1 MLDDVKNVQVQ
12 AADRG
17 RRATIRDVATRAGVS
32 HQTVSRVINRNPS
45 VAEPTR
51 TRVVAAIREL
61 GYVPSPMARGLIS
74 NRTHSL
80 GVVADDISDG
90 FFARVVAGA
99 EAEARRRGY
108 YLMIGSVEPDDDERG
123 YLRLMLERRV
133 EGLILARPSVPLA
146 AADLLPAHSAGVP
159 LVSVGSSELPGF
171 PVVDVD
177 NRQGGYDATRH
188 LLDHGH
194 RRIATIV
201 GPREWPSAAA
211 RLEGYRRALAEA
223 RVAEDPAFVEQASS
237 WGLDS
242 GLAAVKRLLER
253 GTAFTAVFAQSDLI
267 ALGAMRQLREAGLRV
282 PDDVSVVGYDDLPV
296 ADYVEPALTT
306 VHQPMREVGA
316 LAAALV
322 LDQLAGSALLAPE
335 AHLLPA
341 TLVVRQSVAPLRD
354 RDRALTA

>member
-1 MLDDVKNVQVQ
+1 VLDDVKNVQVQ

-146 AADLLPAHSAGVP
+146 AADLLPADSAGVP